1 MKPLDVRLLRYAQAT
16 RGFMVVLVALGVL
29 TAFLVIAQA
38 TLLADII
45 SRVFLGGAGYS
56 DVRRELL
63 LLAAALVT
71 RAAVAWLSE
80 VMAHRAAAAAKSQ
93 LRLSLVEHSLKLGPT
108 WLAGTKPGDLAVL
121 STSGVA
127 ALDAYFSRYLPQL
140 ILAAIVPVTIGLVVL
155 FHDVLAAVIIGFTAP
170 LIPMFMILIGR
181 FTKSRVDRQWRTMSV
196 LSGHFLDIVSG
207 LPTLKIFG
215 RAKAQLVSIREVGEH
230 YRRATL
236 AVLRV
241 SFLSALVLELLSTIA
256 VALVAVSI
264 GLRLVGGHLTL
275 RTGLLVLILT
285 PEVYLPIRLV
295 GTHFHAAADGL
306 GAAEAVFAVLELELP
321 ATGTRRDLPDLRTTT
336 LRIGDLGVKYEGRNS
351 LTPGRLT
358 AEIAP
363 GKVCALVGPSGEG
376 KSTVLAVI
384 LGFVRPTTGRIVLV
398 GPEGERDLGD
408 IDPEVWRAQLGYV
421 GQQPHLFA
429 GTVADNVRLGKP
441 HASDAE
447 VVDALA
453 RAGLDVDPATELG
466 EAGSGLSAGQ
476 RRRVAIAR
484 AFVRDAQILLL
495 DEPTAALDGAA
506 EEVVIDAVSAA
517 RSRGT
522 TVILVAHRPTLV
534 ALADTVIEVS
544 SVPDL
549 IATEVSA

>member
-155 FHDVLAAVIIGFTAP
+155 LHDVLAAVIIGFTAP

-421 GQQPHLFA
+421 GQHPHLFA
-429 GTVADNVRLGKP
+429 GSVADNVRLGKP

>member
-1 MKPLDVRLLRYAQAT
+1 
-16 RGFMVVLVALGVL
+16 
-29 TAFLVIAQA
+29 
-38 TLLADII
+38 
-45 SRVFLGGAGYS
+45 
-56 DVRRELL
+56 
-63 LLAAALVT
+63 
-71 RAAVAWLSE
+71 
-80 VMAHRAAAAAKSQ
+80 
-93 LRLSLVEHSLKLGPT
+93 
-108 WLAGTKPGDLAVL
+108 
-121 STSGVA
+121 
-127 ALDAYFSRYLPQL
+127 
-140 ILAAIVPVTIGLVVL
+140 
-155 FHDVLAAVIIGFTAP
+155 
-170 LIPMFMILIGR
+170 
-181 FTKSRVDRQWRTMSV
+181 V

-215 RAKAQLVSIREVGEH
+215 RAKAQLISIREVGEH

-336 LRIGDLGVKYEGRNS
+336 LQIGDLGVKYEGRNS

-358 AEIAP
+358 AEVAP

-384 LGFVRPTTGRIVLV
+384 LGFVRPTTGRILLV
-398 GPEGERDLGD
+398 GPEGEQDLAD
-408 IDPEVWRAQLGYV
+408 IDPDVWRAQLGYV
-421 GQQPHLFA
+421 GQRPHLFA

-447 VVDALA
+447 VVDAL
-453 RAGLDVDPATELG
+453 RTAGLDVDPATELG
-466 EAGSGLSAGQ
+466 ETGAGLSAGQ

-484 AFVRDAQILLL
+484 AFVRDAPILLL

>member
-1 MKPLDVRLLRYAQAT
+1 VKPLDVRLLRYAQAT
-16 RGFMVVLVALGVL
+16 RGFLVVLVALGVL

-45 SRVFLGGAGYS
+45 SRVFLGGAGYR

-63 LLAAALVT
+63 LLAAALVA

-93 LRLSLVEHSLKLGPT
+93 LRLALVEHSLKLGPT

-155 FHDVLAAVIIGFTAP
+155 LHDVLAAVIIGFTAP

-215 RAKAQLVSIREVGEH
+215 RAKAQLISIREVGEH

-336 LRIGDLGVKYEGRNS
+336 LQIGDLGVKYEGRNS

-358 AEIAP
+358 AEVAP

-384 LGFVRPTTGRIVLV
+384 LGFVRPTTGRILLV
-398 GPEGERDLGD
+398 GPEGEQDLAD
-408 IDPEVWRAQLGYV
+408 IDPDVWRAQLGYV
-421 GQQPHLFA
+421 GQRPHLFA

-447 VVDALA
+447 VVDAL
-453 RAGLDVDPATELG
+453 RTAGLDVDPATELG
-466 EAGSGLSAGQ
+466 ETGAGLSAGQ

-484 AFVRDAQILLL
+484 AFVRDAPILLL

>member
-1 MKPLDVRLLRYAQAT
+1 VKPLDVRLLRYAQAT

-63 LLAAALVT
+63 LLAAALVA

-93 LRLSLVEHSLKLGPT
+93 LRLALVEHSLKLGPT

-155 FHDVLAAVIIGFTAP
+155 LHDVLAAVIIGFTAP

-215 RAKAQLVSIREVGEH
+215 RAKAQLVSIRSAGEH

-336 LRIGDLGVKYEGRNS
+336 LQIGDLGVKYEGRNS

-376 KSTVLAVI
+376 KSTVLAVL

-398 GPEGERDLGD
+398 GPEGEQDLAD
-408 IDPEVWRAQLGYV
+408 IDPDVWRAQLGYV

-447 VVDALA
+447 VVDAL
-453 RAGLDVDPATELG
+453 RTAGLDVDPATELG
-466 EAGSGLSAGQ
+466 ETGSGLSAGQ

-484 AFVRDAQILLL
+484 AFVRDAPILLL

-506 EEVVIDAVSAA
+506 EEVVMDAVSAA

>member
-1 MKPLDVRLLRYAQAT
+1 VKPLDVRLLRYAQAT

-63 LLAAALVT
+63 LLAAALVA

-93 LRLSLVEHSLKLGPT
+93 LRLALVEHSLKLGPT

-155 FHDVLAAVIIGFTAP
+155 LHDVLAAVIIGFTAP

-215 RAKAQLVSIREVGEH
+215 RAKAQLVSIRSAGEH

-336 LRIGDLGVKYEGRNS
+336 LQIGHLGVRYEGRNS

-376 KSTVLAVI
+376 KSTVLAVL

-398 GPEGERDLGD
+398 GPEGEQDLAD
-408 IDPEVWRAQLGYV
+408 IDPDVWRAQLGYV

-447 VVDALA
+447 VVDAL
-453 RAGLDVDPATELG
+453 RTAGLDVDPATELG
-466 EAGSGLSAGQ
+466 ETGSGLSAGQ

-484 AFVRDAQILLL
+484 AFVRDAPILLL

-506 EEVVIDAVSAA
+506 EEVVMDAVSAA